1 MVHDLAHGKRHRND
15 ASTTPEQDY
24 LTRFYANDWHAL
36 GVPFNFQPHQMA
48 LTDRKGREFH
58 TRMNMKYAED
68 VYIVHS
74 SAQMKPCDWLFVDEF
89 VCMDRRSFANE
100 KLYEHYLDVDVNDRK
115 GPYERLPP
123 HAVRQQLWSDTW
135 ASTSEVPSLGRAGR
149 YDSEVAKPGWE
160 SGSVASL

>member
-68 VYIVHS
+68 VYIVHC

-89 VCMDRRSFANE
+89 ICMDRRSFAN
-100 KLYEHYLDVDVNDRK
+100 VRT
-115 GPYERLPP
+115 LP
-123 HAVRQQLWSDTW
+123 RR
-135 ASTSEVPSLGRAGR
+135 GR
-149 YDSEVAKPGWE
+149 E
-160 SGSVASL
+160 